1 MNCRGVVISRVFQQL
16 YFPIKLEPS
25 GSKVLRIEI
34 PNFCHDHHPFR
45 KPFHPKRLLEQWLMP
60 FFADLIDMVDIIKEE
75 ETEDKE
81 FEEEVEKLSAE
92 EKEML
97 EQKLAEEKKEV
108 MERCQ
113 KEALEKQKEREATM
127 GELLRSKGFLWL
139 ATSNDIKGAWQQA
152 GNVLRIKGESQWM
165 CIQPDLWEGSP
176 LEPIVRK
183 DMLKET
189 GEEWEYKDRRQEI
202 VFIGH
207 GMKREAIQKI
217 LDQCLLTDE
226 EMALGPEKWKE
237 TMEEFDTIEL
247 ELEEDEE
254 EECPDEECE
263 DEACD
268 KQEDAKE
275 TVMKRKNTLDD
286 QEGAKR
292 VKA

>member
-1 MNCRGVVISRVFQQL
+1 
-16 YFPIKLEPS
+16 
-25 GSKVLRIEI
+25 
-34 PNFCHDHHPFR
+34 
-45 KPFHPKRLLEQWLMP
+45 
-60 FFADLIDMVDIIKEE
+60 MVDIIKEE
-75 ETEDKE
+75 ETEDIE
-81 FEEEVEKLSAE
+81 FEEEVEKLSTE

-254 EECPDEECE
+254 EECPDKECE

-275 TVMKRKNTLDD
+275 MVMKRKMTSDD